1 MGMRW
6 PKSEKNQDRSARGP
20 RGGTASAANGRRP
33 VCPNT
38 STPLP
43 EPATAPRGGQ
53 GVTQL
58 TVGAGGAGQRL
69 DNFLFARYRTL
80 PRSLVYRWLRTG
92 AVRVNRHRA
101 RPTARLNEGDTVRV
115 PPVQDLPAQAAP
127 VRPSSAL
134 AGALEAAVVH
144 EDAALL
150 VIDKPAGLASHG
162 GSGLSLGLI
171 EALRAVRPELK
182 ELELVHRLDRDT
194 SGCLV
199 LAKRRSALRALHE
212 ALREGRFDKRYLVLL
227 TGKLAAPRE
236 VRATLRRSVRG
247 GERLMTVADDGQQAH
262 TTLRPLERLGG
273 YTLAEAQPHTGR
285 MHQIRVHAASVGMP
299 VAGDRRYGGDAPVPP
314 GLRRLFLH
322 AHTLAFP
329 QPGGESIERFSAPLP
344 EDLEAVL
351 RALRAPGRT
360 SAPV

>member
-6 PKSEKNQDRSARGP
+6 PKSERNQDRGARGP
-20 RGGTASAANGRRP
+20 RGGTRSAADGTRP
-33 VCPNT
+33 VASNT
-38 STPLP
+38 SMPP
-43 EPATAPRGGQ
+43 PGPATAPRRGQ

-58 TVGAGGAGQRL
+58 IVGPAGAGQRL

-101 RPTARLNEGDTVRV
+101 RATARLNEGDSVRV
-115 PPVQDLPAQAAP
+115 PPIQDLPAQAAP
-127 VRPSSAL
+127 VQPSPAL
-134 AGALEAAVVH
+134 AGALKAAVIH

-171 EALRAVRPELK
+171 EALRTLRPDLK

-227 TGKLAAPRE
+227 TGRLTAPRE
-236 VRATLRRSVRG
+236 VRAALRRSVRG
-247 GERLMTVADDGQQAH
+247 GERVMTVADDGQQAH

-273 YTLAEAQPHTGR
+273 YTLAEAQPYTGR
-285 MHQIRVHAASVGMP
+285 MHQIRVHAASIGMP
-299 VAGDRRYGGDAPVPP
+299 VAGDRRYGGEALAPP

-329 QPGGESIERFSAPLP
+329 ESGGASLERFSAPLP

-351 RALRAPGRT
+351 SALRARGRV
-360 SAPV
+360 SATV